1 MMSWPLF
8 KGGRMGYQVK
18 FKAEVAVYVDAGDE
32 EEAKEKAKRAV
43 DGLEVAVSDLLNR
56 EGEESYDFGLGDIIG
71 VEAF

>member
-1 MMSWPLF
+1 
-8 KGGRMGYQVK
+8 MGYQVK